1 MAIYANHL
9 YTKEAENMV
18 LQNSI
23 KNLQREVKSLKLEVS
38 SLKKSGHFDSADATN
53 TDKGKLVTKCK
64 KEG

>member
-9 YTKEAENMV
+9 YTKEAEKMV

-38 SLKKSGHFDSADATN
+38 SLKKPGQYGGAGVANKDNIRMTP
-53 TDKGKLVTKCK
+53 KWKI
-64 KEG
+64 

>member
-9 YTKEAENMV
+9 YTKEAEKMV

-38 SLKKSGHFDSADATN
+38 SLKKPGHYGGASAAN
-53 TDKGKLVTKCK
+53 NENVRLVPKLKRD
-64 KEG
+64 G